1 MICQKALLVLQAG
14 LLAFCAQ
21 NGALSRRFA
30 PLAALRAMGSFAGMI
45 RIFVTLLFSAV
56 LALTSVSL
64 AQARHY
70 DGNGLQMVLCTA
82 HGYRTVTID
91 AQGNP
96 VSVTQPCPDCVAAM
110 AAQDLPVLVVLPVP
124 LQTGQPIAFASF
136 ARGATANRPPT
147 AFARGP
153 PLM

>member
-1 MICQKALLVLQAG
+1 MG
-14 LLAFCAQ
+14 
-21 NGALSRRFA
+21 N
-30 PLAALRAMGSFAGMI
+30 LRAMGMI
-45 RIFVTLLFSAV
+45 RTIIIYALSAV
-56 LALTSVSL
+56 LALTSISH

-82 HGYRTVTID
+82 HGYQTITID

-96 VSVTQPCPDCVAAM
+96 VPVTQPCPDCVAAM
-110 AAQDLPVLVVLPVP
+110 AAQDLPILVVLPVP
-124 LQTGQPIAFASF
+124 LQTGQLIAFASF
-136 ARGATANRPPT
+136 ARGATGTRPPT